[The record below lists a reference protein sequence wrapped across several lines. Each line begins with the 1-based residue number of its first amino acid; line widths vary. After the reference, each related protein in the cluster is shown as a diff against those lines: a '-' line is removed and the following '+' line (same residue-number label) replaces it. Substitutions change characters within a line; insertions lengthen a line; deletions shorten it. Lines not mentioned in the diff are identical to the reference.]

1 MIRLFRT
8 LLRRLMESI
17 VVHRPLCS
25 ALCALCS
32 VLCALCLLMSK
43 ESGRRCRRRCSVG
56 VNGIARTTM
65 SLIAMLE
72 DSCCPLVIR
81 R

>member
-8 LLRRLMESI
+8 LLRWLMESI

-25 ALCALCS
+25 
-32 VLCALCLLMSK
+32 CALCLLMSK
-43 ESGRRCRRRCSVG
+43 ESGRRCRRHCSVG

-65 SLIAMLE
+65 NFIATLE